1 MVEEMIEPLFNHMLG
16 KLPCETGSSLAFAPE
31 PDKIYHDG
39 RHILIVRSSG
49 GERMLGWFW
58 DSQKHI
64 FNGYILKPG
73 VIMMNTHMER
83 LIIHPFDKIE
93 IDLDLAGDAAVG
105 EKPVRMPLDIA
116 ISNIYAGRPIYY
128 SN

>member
-1 MVEEMIEPLFNHMLG
+1 
-16 KLPCETGSSLAFAPE
+16 
-31 PDKIYHDG
+31 
-39 RHILIVRSSG
+39 
-49 GERMLGWFW
+49 
-58 DSQKHI
+58 
-64 FNGYILKPG
+64 
-73 VIMMNTHMER
+73 MER
-83 LIIHPFDKIE
+83 LVIHPFDKIE